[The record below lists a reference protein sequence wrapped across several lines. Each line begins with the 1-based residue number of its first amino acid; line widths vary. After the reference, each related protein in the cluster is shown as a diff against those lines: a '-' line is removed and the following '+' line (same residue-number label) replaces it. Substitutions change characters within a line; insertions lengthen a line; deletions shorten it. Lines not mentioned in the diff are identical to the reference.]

1 MIVERD
7 DIRRLSKGLRDT
19 IDSSTMIDR
28 DKEAAFS
35 RHKIMKQQ
43 TEPTKP
49 KQGKPSRG
57 SGLNVTQCITADLSS
72 EDISE
77 SDFRDASFRTN

>member
-1 MIVERD
+1 M
-7 DIRRLSKGLRDT
+7 RDT

-35 RHKIMKQQ
+35 RHKLMKQQ
-43 TEPTKP
+43 AEATEN
-49 KQGKPSRG
+49 KQGKPLRG
-57 SGLNVTQCITADLSS
+57 SGLNVTEITNITADLSS